1 MIFKNIQ
8 WVILIINKGQISAG
22 GIEMPSKAKRSILE
36 PPAKFVYGK
45 VLSLEVKAV
54 EKYVPDRLLLLF
66 MNALDKRASPKTI
79 DAIIDKIE
87 KYVSERVR
95 ASLLAV
101 ADEYVPD
108 TVASSR
114 KVSTVVAG
122 VGKYIPDRIIPAE
135 SAEKWS
141 HLKIKFSI
149 PTLLTKECKDTP
161 PGD

>member
-1 MIFKNIQ
+1 
-8 WVILIINKGQISAG
+8 
-22 GIEMPSKAKRSILE
+22 MPSKAKRSILK

-66 MNALDKRASPKTI
+66 MNALDKRASPQTI
-79 DAIIDKIE
+79 DAIIEKIE
-87 KYVSERVR
+87 KYISEKVR

-114 KVSTVVAG
+114 KVSAVVAG
-122 VGKYIPDRIIPAE
+122 VGKYIPDRLIPAE
-135 SAEKWS
+135 SAEKWAN
-141 HLKIKFSI
+141 LKIKFSI
-149 PTLLTKECKDTP
+149 PTLLIKEGKDTP
-161 PGD
+161 PRG

>member
-1 MIFKNIQ
+1 
-8 WVILIINKGQISAG
+8 
-22 GIEMPSKAKRSILE
+22 MPSKAKRSILE

-66 MNALDKRASPKTI
+66 INALDKRASPKRI
-79 DAIIDKIE
+79 NSIIDKIE
-87 KYVSERVR
+87 KYISENVR

-108 TVASSR
+108 TVANSR

-122 VGKYIPDRIIPAE
+122 VGKYIPDRLIPAE
-135 SAEKWS
+135 SADKWS

-149 PTLLTKECKDTP
+149 PTLLIKEGKDTP
-161 PGD
+161 PGG

>member
-1 MIFKNIQ
+1 
-8 WVILIINKGQISAG
+8 
-22 GIEMPSKAKRSILE
+22 MPSKAKRSILE
-36 PPAKFVYGK
+36 PPAKFVSEK

-79 DAIIDKIE
+79 NAIIDKIE
-87 KYVSERVR
+87 KYISANVR

-114 KVSTVVAG
+114 KVSTVIAG

-135 SAEKWS
+135 ATEKWS
-141 HLKIKFSI
+141 NLKTKFSI
-149 PTLLTKECKDTP
+149 PTLLIKEGKAP
-161 PGD
+161 PAGD

>member
-1 MIFKNIQ
+1 M
-8 WVILIINKGQISAG
+8 GQISAG
-22 GIEMPSKAKRSILE
+22 GIEMPSKAKRSILQ
-36 PPAKFVYGK
+36 PPAKFVSEK

-79 DAIIDKIE
+79 NAIIDKIE
-87 KYVSERVR
+87 KYISVNVR

-108 TVASSR
+108 TVANSR
-114 KVSTVVAG
+114 KVSTVIAG

-135 SAEKWS
+135 SAEQWAN
-141 HLKIKFSI
+141 LKIKFSI
-149 PTLLTKECKDTP
+149 PTLLTKEGKAAP
-161 PGD
+161 PGG

>member
-1 MIFKNIQ
+1 
-8 WVILIINKGQISAG
+8 
-22 GIEMPSKAKRSILE
+22 MPSKAKKSILE

-66 MNALDKRASPKTI
+66 MNALDKRASPQTI
-79 DAIIDKIE
+79 DAIIKKIE
-87 KYVSERVR
+87 KHISERVR

-114 KVSTVVAG
+114 KVSTVIAG
-122 VGKYIPDRIIPAE
+122 VGKYIPDRLIPAE

-141 HLKIKFSI
+141 NLKIKFSI
-149 PTLLTKECKDTP
+149 PTLLIKEGKNTP
-161 PGD
+161 PGG

>member
-1 MIFKNIQ
+1 
-8 WVILIINKGQISAG
+8 
-22 GIEMPSKAKRSILE
+22 MPSKAKRSILE

-45 VLSLEVKAV
+45 VLSLDAKVV
-54 EKYVPDRLLLLF
+54 EKCVPDKLLLLF

-79 DAIIDKIE
+79 NAIIDKIE
-87 KYVSERVR
+87 KYISANVR

-114 KVSTVVAG
+114 KVSTVIAG
-122 VGKYIPDRIIPAE
+122 VGKYIPDRLIPAE

-141 HLKIKFSI
+141 NLKIKFSI
-149 PTLLTKECKDTP
+149 PTLLIKEGKNTP
-161 PGD
+161 PGG

>member
-1 MIFKNIQ
+1 
-8 WVILIINKGQISAG
+8 
-22 GIEMPSKAKRSILE
+22 MPSKAKRSILE
-36 PPAKFVYGK
+36 PPAKFVSQK

-54 EKYVPDRLLLLF
+54 EKYVPDRLLLMF
-66 MNALDKRASPKTI
+66 INAVDKRASPKTI
-79 DAIIDKIE
+79 DSIIEKIE
-87 KYVSERVR
+87 KYISERVR

-122 VGKYIPDRIIPAE
+122 VGKYIPDRLIPAE
-135 SAEKWS
+135 SADKWA

-149 PTLLTKECKDTP
+149 PTLLTKEGQDAPRKY
-161 PGD
+161 

>member
-1 MIFKNIQ
+1 
-8 WVILIINKGQISAG
+8 
-22 GIEMPSKAKRSILE
+22 
-36 PPAKFVYGK
+36 
-45 VLSLEVKAV
+45 V

-79 DAIIDKIE
+79 NAIIDKIE
-87 KYVSERVR
+87 KHISEKVR

-141 HLKIKFSI
+141 NLKIKFSI
-149 PTLLTKECKDTP
+149 PTLLIREVKDTP

>member
-1 MIFKNIQ
+1 
-8 WVILIINKGQISAG
+8 
-22 GIEMPSKAKRSILE
+22 MPSKVKKSIFE
-36 PPAKFVYGK
+36 PPAKFVSEK
-45 VLSLEVKAV
+45 VLSLDAKVV
-54 EKYVPDRLLLLF
+54 EKYVPDKLLLLF

-79 DAIIDKIE
+79 DAIMDRIE
-87 KYVSERVR
+87 RHISAKVR

-114 KVSTVVAG
+114 KVCTVIAG

-141 HLKIKFSI
+141 NLKTKFSI
-149 PTLLTKECKDTP
+149 PTLLIREGKATP

>member
-1 MIFKNIQ
+1 
-8 WVILIINKGQISAG
+8 
-22 GIEMPSKAKRSILE
+22 MPAKAKRSILE

-54 EKYVPDRLLLLF
+54 EKYVPDRLLLMF
-66 MNALDKRASPKTI
+66 MNAVDKRASPETI
-79 DAIIDKIE
+79 DTIIEKIE
-87 KYVSERVR
+87 KYISERVR

-114 KVSTVVAG
+114 KVSAVVAG
-122 VGKYIPDRIIPAE
+122 VGKYIPDRLIPAE

-141 HLKIKFSI
+141 NLKIKFSI
-149 PTLLTKECKDTP
+149 PTLLVKESQGHRGK
-161 PGD
+161 